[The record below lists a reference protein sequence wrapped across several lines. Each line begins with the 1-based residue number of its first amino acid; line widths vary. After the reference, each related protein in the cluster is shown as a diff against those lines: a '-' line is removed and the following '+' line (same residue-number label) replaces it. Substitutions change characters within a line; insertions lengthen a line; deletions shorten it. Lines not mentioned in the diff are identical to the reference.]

1 MGLADLH
8 IHTKDSDGTFSVEQL
23 LDHVQERTSLD
34 VIAVTEHDDIRGSLK
49 AVSRSLNRGYR
60 FVVVPGVEI
69 TTRQGHLIA
78 LNLTEQPPFM
88 ASAEDTI
95 RFVHDHGG
103 YVIAAHPLAKIPLS
117 FSQRTISAISQH
129 PDFSVYLDGIE
140 VCNPTPAGRSALP
153 KIMQLNSAVWNLPE
167 VGSSDAHFLEH
178 VGSTV
183 TYFSGHTPEELFRS
197 LQDSKTVAIP
207 QDYAKIAWHRLV
219 AQQFRGLSATPRKVI
234 QRSLTA
240 RVPW

>member
-8 IHTKDSDGTFSVEQL
+8 IHTKNSDGTFSLEQL

-34 VIAVTEHDDIRGSLK
+34 VIAVTEHDDIRGGLK
-49 AVSRSLNRGYR
+49 AVSMSQSLGCR
-60 FVVVPGVEI
+60 FKVVPGVEI

-95 RFVHDHGG
+95 RFVHDRGG

-117 FSQRTISAISQH
+117 FSQRTIRAICEHS
-129 PDFSVYLDGIE
+129 DFSVYLDGVE
-140 VCNPTPAGRSALP
+140 VHNPTLAGRSALP
-153 KIMQLNSAVWNLPE
+153 KIARLNSTLWNLPE
-167 VGSSDAHFLEH
+167 VGSSDAHFIEH

-183 TYFSGHTPEELFRS
+183 TYFKGKTPEELFEALR
-197 LQDSKTVAIP
+197 DSKTTAIP

-234 QRSLTA
+234 GRGLTA